1 MSDIAAVI
9 AAKARAAA
17 QKVTEASGIAVR
29 ASPAANPPPPLR
41 VRPDPGA
48 GEAGTLAGST
58 DGPSGATPP
67 SRVNG
72 ALVAIDPG
80 ARAESLP
87 RARHLPPPRPAR
99 VGTRWG
105 PLPCDQPAAR
115 RGRALAMRTRVEQL
129 TARMES
135 TVPVPLPP
143 PHERSPSPP
152 PEYDRATGRRV
163 NSREQRRWD
172 RWDAERRDVAHE
184 LCAFDPS
191 YVPPRDHRAPTRELR
206 VYIPA
211 RKHPGYPFVGLIIG
225 PRGKTQKRLERET
238 GARVSIR
245 GRGSERAGARPR
257 ATAADDDAADDR
269 LHVHITADTVEKVD
283 RAARLVH
290 PLLTPVDPE
299 RNPHKRRQLRELAAL
314 NGTTILRDAGWAS
327 GERAAATIVAEGNDE
342 RYSLPNDVR
351 ARVDARYARDVA
363 AKAAAEATREG
374 RGGEPEATGGGT
386 GGSTASAGTEMD
398 AAYAEFMSE
407 VAGTLAP
414 GEIPGHP
421 GATATGGSRGGAAS
435 RGDVDGTGTVDA
447 PLAPAATV
455 EEAYAR
461 MMRELERGGAS

>member
-48 GEAGTLAGST
+48 REAGTLAGSP

-72 ALVAIDPG
+72 ALVAIDPD
-80 ARAESLP
+80 ARAEPLS
-87 RARHLPPPRPAR
+87 RANDLPPPRPAR
-99 VGTRWG
+99 VGTPWG
-105 PLPCDQPAAR
+105 PLPRDQPAAR

-172 RWDAERRDVAHE
+172 RWDAERRDCAHE
-184 LCAFDPS
+184 LSALDPS
-191 YVPPRDHRAPTRELR
+191 YKPPRDHRAPVRELR
-206 VYIPA
+206 LYIPA
-211 RKHPGYPFVGLIIG
+211 LEHPGYPFIGLIIG

-238 GARVSIR
+238 GARIAIR

-257 ATAADDDAADDR
+257 ATAAGDDAADDR

-299 RNPHKRRQLRELAAL
+299 RNPHKRRQLRELAAI
-314 NGTTILRDAGWAS
+314 NGTAILREAAS
-327 GERAAATIVAEGNDE
+327 ASAIAANGDEE
-342 RYSLPNDVR
+342 RYRLPGDVQ

-363 AKAAAEATREG
+363 AKAAAEATRERQG
-374 RGGEPEATGGGT
+374 AGPGAEPGAEPGGAAAT
-386 GGSTASAGTEMD
+386 AGMEMD

-407 VAGTLAP
+407 VAGNLAP
-414 GEIPGHP
+414 GGIPGHAA
-421 GATATGGSRGGAAS
+421 ATAAGGPGGGAAG
-435 RGDVDGTGTVDA
+435 RGVVDGTGMAEA

-461 MMRELERGGAS
+461 MMRELEGGGAS

>member
-48 GEAGTLAGST
+48 GEAGTLATST

-80 ARAESLP
+80 ARAEPLP

-191 YVPPRDHRAPTRELR
+191 YKPPRDHRAPTRELR

-225 PRGKTQKRLERET
+225 PRGRTQKRLERET

-257 ATAADDDAADDR
+257 ATAADDDTADDE

-327 GERAAATIVAEGNDE
+327 GERTAATIVAEGNDE

-421 GATATGGSRGGAAS
+421 AATATGGSLGGAAS

-455 EEAYAR
+455 EEAYVR

>member
-1 MSDIAAVI
+1 M
-9 AAKARAAA
+9 
-17 QKVTEASGIAVR
+17 
-29 ASPAANPPPPLR
+29 
-41 VRPDPGA
+41 
-48 GEAGTLAGST
+48 
-58 DGPSGATPP
+58 
-67 SRVNG
+67 
-72 ALVAIDPG
+72 
-80 ARAESLP
+80 
-87 RARHLPPPRPAR
+87 
-99 VGTRWG
+99 G

-191 YVPPRDHRAPTRELR
+191 YKPPRDHRAPTRELR

-225 PRGKTQKRLERET
+225 PAVEPKSDSSEKPALASPSAV
-238 GARVSIR
+238 GAPSAR
-245 GRGSERAGARPR
+245 GARPR
-257 ATAADDDAADDR
+257 ATAADDDTADDE

-363 AKAAAEATREG
+363 AKAAAEATRKAGGRRPPEAELGEHGECGDGDG
-374 RGGEPEATGGGT
+374 RGVRRVHVRGGG
-386 GGSTASAGTEMD
+386 
-398 AAYAEFMSE
+398 Y
-407 VAGTLAP
+407 
-414 GEIPGHP
+414 
-421 GATATGGSRGGAAS
+421 SR
-435 RGDVDGTGTVDA
+435 
-447 PLAPAATV
+447 
-455 EEAYAR
+455 AR
-461 MMRELERGGAS
+461 